1 MASDQKVTAM
11 VKPIILLVEDDLALL
26 NGMCD
31 TLDLVGYRTVSATN
45 GQEAL
50 TSLQQVRPDLIISD
64 IMMPE
69 MDGYDFHQAVSS
81 NPETATI
88 PFIFLTAKTD
98 QADVR
103 KGLRDGVDAYLIKP
117 FELEDLLI
125 HVENKLRRFA
135 TIRQDAVTQLEE
147 LQQQI
152 ITMFS
157 HELRTPLTYIQGYT
171 DLLAGQP
178 EAFSRDEMATF
189 LQGIQVGSSRLNRL
203 VENLLALVQLDT
215 GVFRHEY
222 ENFAALDDVGRLV
235 RLASNHLAPTA
246 TNKGLTIDISVADN
260 LPPVRLVSTHINQVV
275 GNLLDNAIKF
285 SHRPKSKVLVRV
297 YQNADRLLVEVIDE
311 GIGIG
316 PHDAREIFQRFRQV
330 NRAKHEQAGLGVGL
344 AIARGLMHIHGG
356 DIELVSKPGE
366 GSKFTAWFP
375 LSRPVGEPSG

>member
-1 MASDQKVTAM
+1 MA
-11 VKPIILLVEDDLALL
+11 KPIILLVEDDLALL

-31 TLDLVGYRTVSATN
+31 TLEMVGYRTVSATN

-50 TSLQQVRPDLIISD
+50 TALAEVRPDLIISD

-81 NPETATI
+81 DSEMATI
-88 PFIFLTAKTD
+88 PFIFLTAKSD

-117 FELEDLLI
+117 FDLEDLLI

-135 TIRQDAVTQLEE
+135 VIRQEALAQLDE

-178 EAFSRDEMATF
+178 EAFSRDEITTF

-215 GVFRHEY
+215 GVFRQEFEH
-222 ENFAALDDVGRLV
+222 FAVRDDVGRLV
-235 RLASNHLAPTA
+235 RLAANHLAPTA
-246 TNKGLTIDISVADN
+246 ANKGIAIDVKVDDHLS
-260 LPPVRLVSTHINQVV
+260 PVRLVSTHINQVIS
-275 GNLLDNAIKF
+275 NLVDNAIKF
-285 SHRPKSKVLVRV
+285 SQRPDSRVLVRV
-297 YQNADRLLVEVIDE
+297 YQNEERLLVDVIDE

-316 PHDAREIFQRFRQV
+316 PHDARDVFQRFRQV

-344 AIARGLMHIHGG
+344 AIARGLMQIHGG
-356 DIELVSKPGE
+356 DIELTSKLGE
-366 GSKFTAWFP
+366 GSRFTAWFP
-375 LSRPVGEPSG
+375 LQQPAEAAPA

>member
-1 MASDQKVTAM
+1 MS
-11 VKPIILLVEDDLALL
+11 KPIILLVEDDLALL

-31 TLDLVGYRTVSATN
+31 TLEMVGYRTVSATN

-50 TSLQQVRPDLIISD
+50 TSLAEVRPDLIISD

-81 NPETATI
+81 DSEMATI
-88 PFIFLTAKTD
+88 PFIFLTAKSD

-117 FELEDLLI
+117 FDLEDLLI

-135 TIRQDAVTQLEE
+135 VIRQEALAQLDE

-178 EAFSRDEMATF
+178 EAFSRDEIATF

-215 GVFRHEY
+215 GVFRQEY
-222 ENFAALDDVGRLV
+222 EHFAVRDDVGRLT
-235 RLASNHLAPTA
+235 RLAANHLAPTA
-246 TNKGLTIDISVADN
+246 ANKGIAIDVQVADN
-260 LPPVRLVSTHINQVV
+260 LPPVRMVSTHISQVV
-275 GNLLDNAIKF
+275 SNLLDNAIKF
-285 SHRPKSKVLVRV
+285 SQRPDSRVLVRV
-297 YQNADRLLVEVIDE
+297 YQTEERLLVEVIDE

-316 PHDAREIFQRFRQV
+316 PHDARDVFQRFRQV

-344 AIARGLMHIHGG
+344 AIARGLMQIHGG
-356 DIELVSKPGE
+356 DIELTSKVGE

-375 LSRPVGEPSG
+375 LEQSTRTDPA